1 MNMKTKYIT
10 VAVLLIVCTISCTKS
25 LVKLNEDPNGAD
37 PATTNPNLVLSTV
50 LTKSGQA
57 YVQLGYGNIAGVMQH
72 TQLDGWGG
80 EHNEYD
86 WGGSN
91 SWSGFYD
98 ILRNNKFVYDK
109 AVLQNS
115 ELHQGIS
122 LVMKSMIFGLITD
135 LWGDAPYTQAL
146 KADEGGMENTFP
158 VFDSQQTI
166 YEGIL
171 ADLATA
177 NTLLSKSK
185 NEYETTVDA
194 ADVYY
199 RGDPAKWRKLANS
212 LALRY
217 YMRISDKLP
226 SVAQS
231 GIETIVGD
239 PDKYPII
246 TSVNDDATMSF
257 PGNSDADSWPSNATY
272 NADSSNYRRIKLCNT
287 FVRALQDLNDPR
299 IAVFANKVEI
309 FLLVDGS
316 LPSGT
321 DMIVDTVVNGENR
334 KVRYLSTD
342 VLASKGLTV
351 SDINQDVNYVG
362 LPVALAGPQAY
373 NLSPDLNQASRNTHV
388 SWVNSNFA
396 NAKSG
401 IKARLMSAAEVHFI
415 LAEASAVKGWNAG
428 DAQTHY
434 NQGIMAS
441 FAAWGIGTEA
451 ADYIAQPEVAFN
463 GTQEQII
470 EQKWIASWSVATE
483 AWFDWRRTGYPE
495 LHGVEGRT
503 KAKELPVRFYYM
515 LDERNLNGANVATA
529 LGSLETTQFSNYGA
543 DGEKNSPWSKPWIIQ
558 GTGKPW

>member
-1 MNMKTKYIT
+1 MKIRYKI
-10 VAVLLIVCTISCTKS
+10 VAMMLILFVISCTKS
-25 LVKLNEDPNGAD
+25 LEKLNENPNGAD

-50 LTKSGQA
+50 LTQTGQA

-91 SWSGFYD
+91 SWSGYYD

-109 AVLQNS
+109 AIVEKS
-115 ELHQGIS
+115 ELHQGIT
-122 LVMKSMIFGLITD
+122 LVMKSYVFGLITD

-146 KADEGGMENTFP
+146 LADKGGANTFP
-158 VFDSQQTI
+158 AYDSQKSI

-171 ADLATA
+171 ADLTTA
-177 NTLLSKSK
+177 NTLLSKPK
-185 NEYETTVDA
+185 NDYPVTLDA

-199 RGDPAKWRKLANS
+199 RGDPAKWRKFANS

-226 SVAQS
+226 DVAKA
-231 GIETIVGD
+231 GIENIANN
-239 PDKYPII
+239 PDQFPVM

-257 PGNSDADSWPSNATY
+257 PGNSDADSWPANATY
-272 NADSSNYRRIKLCNT
+272 NADSSNYRRIKMCNT
-287 FVRALQDLNDPR
+287 FIKALENLNDPR

-309 FLLVDGS
+309 FLHVDGS
-316 LPSGT
+316 LPGGT
-321 DMIVDTVVNGENR
+321 DIIRDTIVNGENR
-334 KVRYLSTD
+334 RVRYLAPD
-342 VLASKGLTV
+342 VLSSKGLTA
-351 SDINQDVNYVG
+351 SDINQDANYVG

-373 NLSPDLNQASRNTHV
+373 NLSPDLNQASRNPHV
-388 SWVNSNFA
+388 SWVNSRFA
-396 NAKSG
+396 NAKSE

-415 LAEASAVKGWNAG
+415 LAEASGVKGWSAG

-434 NQGIMAS
+434 NQGIQAS
-441 FAAWGIGTEA
+441 FAAWGIESQSA
-451 ADYIAQPEVAFN
+451 SYIAQPEVAYT
-463 GTQEQII
+463 GTQKQII
-470 EQKWIASWSVATE
+470 EQKWIAAWTTATE
-483 AWFDWRRTGYPE
+483 SWFDWRRTGYPV

-515 LDERNLNGANVATA
+515 LDERNLNGANVAAA
-529 LGSLETTQFSNYGA
+529 LNSLETTQYSNYGA
-543 DGEKNSPWSKPWIIQ
+543 DGEKNSAWSKPWIIQ